1 MLQKKFESERD
12 SESAVSPL
20 KVRPGPSFS
29 PLKKDAFDPIY
40 EDSNELCPDG
50 LHQSSQLQPA
60 PEPVKERF
68 IPYLKER
75 NKNQR
80 SEIESIKNL
89 VTKEGQ
95 IPKMKQI
102 TEAGRQKYRSQA
114 KKEIAPKSLRGMGI
128 VHDEIINAAEMENKE
143 SQHLFESYE
152 FTSSSSRPGNLS
164 NIQHHQST
172 QLQER
177 SILSL
182 NQDSQRD
189 QNRSMMTQVND
200 LGAEEASS

>member
-20 KVRPGPSFS
+20 KLRPGPSFS
-29 PLKKDAFDPIY
+29 SLKKDAFDPIY
-40 EDSNELCPDG
+40 EDSNDK
-50 LHQSSQLQPA
+50 SSQFQPA
-60 PEPVKERF
+60 PEPVKDKF

-128 VHDEIINAAEMENKE
+128 VHDEIINTTETENKE

-152 FTSSSSRPGNLS
+152 FTSSSSRPGN
-164 NIQHHQST
+164 
-172 QLQER
+172 
-177 SILSL
+177 
-182 NQDSQRD
+182 
-189 QNRSMMTQVND
+189 
-200 LGAEEASS
+200 